1 MQVAYNNVTV
11 CPTQKN
17 RTARLKETIAADCEY
32 WRSLKNVDTMIDDF
46 MYLNECEDSKQSGM
60 YQLIL
65 NGKELYWGTLQEIN
79 AVVKTMIK
87 LLERAED
94 FDL

>member
-1 MQVAYNNVTV
+1 MQVACTNIVCSNVS
-11 CPTQKN
+11 KN
-17 RTARLKETIAADCEY
+17 RTRRLQETIAADCEY

-65 NGKELYWGTLQEIN
+65 NGKELYWGTLLEIN